1 MLIILIG
8 AVIIKMM
15 GDILNQLITDNA
27 LCIFNDGSH
36 TLFDSTRSEA
46 LDITFGNAH
55 SLKIKIHSLL
65 GSVYAL
71 LCTRVNMLASS

>member
-1 MLIILIG
+1 MSVSDKCPVTIIT
-8 AVIIKMM
+8 MM

-55 SLKIKIHSLL
+55 SLNIKIHSL
-65 GSVYAL
+65 SAISHIH
-71 LCTRVNMLASS
+71 SSLH